1 MKFDFLKLKYL
12 IKTKYEKQEELAK
25 ELNITLTS
33 LSNKLNNRTPF
44 SYDEIYMLISL
55 LGISDNEIK
64 EVFFKPE
71 C

>member
-44 SYDEIYMLISL
+44 SYDEIYKLISL